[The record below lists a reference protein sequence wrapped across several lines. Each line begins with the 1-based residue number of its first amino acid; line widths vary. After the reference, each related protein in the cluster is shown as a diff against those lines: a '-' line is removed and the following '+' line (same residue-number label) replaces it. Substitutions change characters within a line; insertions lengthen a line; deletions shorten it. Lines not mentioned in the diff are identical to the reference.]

1 MDQNK
6 LEALPLFSSLD
17 RRGLQ
22 RIGSLADEVDVAEGK
37 TLLRQGDFAHEFMV
51 VLEGQAE
58 VVRDAEPV
66 AELGPGDFLGEA
78 AALDR
83 GQRNATVVARSPM
96 RLAVMTDRD
105 LRAIARDMPDVDAQ
119 LREAARAHCPLT

>member
-1 MDQNK
+1 MDESDLQSI
-6 LEALPLFSSLD
+6 ALFEPLSRVVAQHAD
-17 RRGLQ
+17 R
-22 RIGSLADEVDVAEGK
+22 IKVPEG
-37 TLLRQGDFAHEFMV
+37 TELVRQGEFAYEFFV
-51 VLEGQAE
+51 IVDGAAE
-58 VVRDAEPV
+58 VVRNGERI

-119 LREAARAHCPLT
+119 LRDAARAHCPLT